1 MGNRYDYPGLIAEY
15 RKEPERF
22 VTVARIRINGKY
34 RKIVQYRKNADGR
47 RLRSYHETMARYLH
61 CVYESDPRSF
71 AYKKGCSTLKCV
83 NQHLG
88 NDTFLKTDIHAFF
101 DSVTCDAF
109 MKLFLEFPR
118 MKQKP
123 KISFADAVS
132 VCFFENSLPIGFV
145 SSPVISDIYLN
156 RFDQA
161 IAEAYPSCAYTHY
174 ADDIIVS
181 AQGEEAE
188 QTLSAVRETI
198 ERELAERSLKVNE
211 KKTYL
216 RRLKNP
222 GDAIHLLGLNLVRRE
237 NKRYEIT
244 VSDSFLRK
252 TSMDFCDYVSEK
264 DEMDPE
270 ERESEFSRVFGRIGY
285 ITANSARS
293 SEKLRKMLSV
303 KLDRSISDLTRETL
317 LEL

>member
-1 MGNRYDYPGLIAEY
+1 MGVPFDCGRTALFVLYYGFSPNSSLICA
-15 RKEPERF
+15 
-22 VTVARIRINGKY
+22 
-34 RKIVQYRKNADGR
+34 
-47 RLRSYHETMARYLH
+47 S
-61 CVYESDPRSF
+61 SF
-71 AYKKGCSTLKCV
+71 ATSSSCALSC
-83 NQHLG
+83 
-88 NDTFLKTDIHAFF
+88 FL
-101 DSVTCDAF
+101 
-109 MKLFLEFPR
+109 LL
-118 MKQKP
+118 
-123 KISFADAVS
+123 
-132 VCFFENSLPIGFV
+132 FV

-156 RFDQA
+156 RFDQT
-161 IAEAYPSCAYTHY
+161 ISEAYPSCAYTRY

-198 ERELAERSLKVNE
+198 DRELAERSLKVNE

-237 NKRYEIT
+237 NERYEIT

-252 TSMDFCDYVSEK
+252 TSMDFCEYVSEK

-270 ERESEFSRVFGRIGY
+270 ECELEFSRVFGRISY
-285 ITANSARS
+285 VTANSARS
-293 SEKLRKMLSV
+293 NEKLRKMLSV
-303 KLDRSISDLTRETL
+303 KLNRSIPDLTRETL